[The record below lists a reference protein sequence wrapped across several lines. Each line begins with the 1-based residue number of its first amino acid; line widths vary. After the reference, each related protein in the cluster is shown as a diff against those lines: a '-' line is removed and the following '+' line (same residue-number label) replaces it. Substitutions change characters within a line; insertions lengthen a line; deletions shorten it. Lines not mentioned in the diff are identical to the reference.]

1 MNGDDP
7 IGIKAKSGRKPLGKP
22 RKPTYIARKD
32 TKMAHALQIDTLAFT
47 KKLREAGAEEGL
59 AEAIVEG
66 LTAADTSELATK
78 GDLAEVKVEL
88 KQDILKVENKIDKV
102 KAELKAD
109 NAEVKL
115 ELKTEIAEVKT
126 EIAEVKSDILKW
138 MFGAI
143 IAQTGI
149 ILAVV
154 KFL

>member
-1 MNGDDP
+1 
-7 IGIKAKSGRKPLGKP
+7 
-22 RKPTYIARKD
+22 
-32 TKMAHALQIDTLAFT
+32 MAHALQIDTLAFT

-78 GDLAEVKVEL
+78 ADLAEVKSEL
-88 KQDILKVENKIDKV
+88 
-102 KAELKAD
+102 
-109 NAEVKL
+109 
-115 ELKTEIAEVKT
+115 KT

>member
-78 GDLAEVKVEL
+78 GDIAEVKTE
-88 KQDILKVENKIDKV
+88 I
-102 KAELKAD
+102 
-109 NAEVKL
+109 AEVKS